1 VESDACAVRK
11 SLDGKRL
18 RLEVR
23 AKYQGDPRT
32 ERLLTALGA
41 LDGVWEAGAQARAVW
56 HGDPPPGTCA
66 VARCVLKMV
75 L

>member
-1 VESDACAVRK
+1 MDDR
-11 SLDGKRL
+11 RL
-18 RLEVR
+18 RSEVR
-23 AKYQGDPRT
+23 AKYQGDPGT
-32 ERLLTALGA
+32 GRLLTALGA

-66 VARCVLKMV
+66 VTRCVFKMV